1 MRRIASTG
9 SVDDTLLERVNYR
22 NHAQHCG
29 PPPTWCPNKAKCPL
43 GFRSADA
50 LGLLKEGLRRSMFPP
65 ESGAVPS
72 PVWAVDDCT
81 KMVYEAKITNAA
93 TAEYHGYPLPDS
105 DPLKPQ
111 IIRQW
116 QQRG

>member
-1 MRRIASTG
+1 MQRSTCWLGNPKSARRKIGRSIGTTIQARDWIDAMRPRGRPMRMRRIASTG

-50 LGLLKEGLRRSMFPP
+50 LRLLKEGLRRSMFPP
-65 ESGAVPS
+65 
-72 PVWAVDDCT
+72 
-81 KMVYEAKITNAA
+81 
-93 TAEYHGYPLPDS
+93 
-105 DPLKPQ
+105 
-111 IIRQW
+111 
-116 QQRG
+116 